1 MVQNRNLAVCIIL
14 TIVTCGIYGIY
25 WFICLNNDSNT
36 VSNEPNPTS
45 GGIAL
50 LLTIVTCGIY
60 GIYWMYKVGNQLDKA
75 CQQRG
80 MPASTRGVLYLVLSI
95 VGLGIVS
102 YALMQD
108 TINKIVDADNGGVS
122 M

>member
-1 MVQNRNLAVCIIL
+1 
-14 TIVTCGIYGIY
+14 
-25 WFICLNNDSNT
+25 
-36 VSNEPNPTS
+36 
-45 GGIAL
+45 
-50 LLTIVTCGIY
+50 
-60 GIYWMYKVGNQLDKA
+60 
-75 CQQRG
+75 
-80 MPASTRGVLYLVLSI
+80 MPASSRGVLYLVLSI